1 MLHTCNAVTALRF
14 LGVTIVDSANSP
26 GEVSPF
32 RAQTE
37 YGGSSFK
44 RVKLEASQV
53 SGKEFDECVF
63 TNCSFRETIFKA
75 CKFSDCTFQECN
87 LSLVRF
93 EECSFNDTKFERSTV
108 SGVDWTIATW
118 SRFQAESPIC
128 FYECEVDFSAFIGL
142 ALRKIVFQKCS
153 AQEVEFSDADLS
165 GANFS
170 GTNLARSRFRGTNLT
185 RANFESATHY
195 AIDVSNNKIT
205 KARFSLPEALSL
217 LYGLDIVLVE

>member
-1 MLHTCNAVTALRF
+1 M
-14 LGVTIVDSANSP
+14 DSTNSP
-26 GEVSPF
+26 GKSSPF
-32 RAQTE
+32 AQSE
-37 YGGSSFK
+37 YSGDSFK
-44 RVKLEASQV
+44 RVKLEAAQV

-63 TNCSFRETIFKA
+63 SNCSFRETIFNG

-93 EECSFNDTKFERSTV
+93 EGCSFSDTQFERSTV

-118 SRFQAESPIC
+118 SRFQAESPIR
-128 FYECEVDFSAFIGL
+128 FTECEVDFSAFIGL
-142 ALRKIVFQKCS
+142 TLRKIVFEKCS

-165 GANFS
+165 NANFS

-185 RANFESATHY
+185 RANFESATNY
-195 AIDVSNNKIT
+195 SIDLTTNKIT